1 MLGTIGIGS
10 GLSAGVA
17 SATNA
22 AVGTTLLNGAL
33 ATGIQSGLAKVGIG
47 QAATGVGQ
55 SAIGTA
61 QAAQSTVSGIAGAQS
76 AIANGGVTGILSGSS
91 VAGAGSSLVG
101 SGFSSAAG
109 TGFFSKVGS
118 VLGSMAKTNA
128 GQMMIFSGISQGVKS
143 YTESKKEKKER
154 DRQRKLN
161 FFGGPMRGGSSQL
174 PDNIRFPGFDPR
186 QDGTQ
191 DPGTGFGGV
200 PDQNAIEQPGFG
212 FGSFEGGGSNGFDN
226 LFGDDFALPFI
237 SQGQF

>member
-1 MLGTIGIGS
+1 
-10 GLSAGVA
+10 
-17 SATNA
+17 
-22 AVGTTLLNGAL
+22 
-33 ATGIQSGLAKVGIG
+33 
-47 QAATGVGQ
+47 
-55 SAIGTA
+55 
-61 QAAQSTVSGIAGAQS
+61 
-76 AIANGGVTGILSGSS
+76 
-91 VAGAGSSLVG
+91 
-101 SGFSSAAG
+101 
-109 TGFFSKVGS
+109 
-118 VLGSMAKTNA
+118 
-128 GQMMIFSGISQGVKS
+128 MMIFSGISQGVKS